1 MAELFALAAIAW
13 ALAGLLALVDL
24 PKLGRTAIALG
35 IAAFLI
41 AALIAPAGGT
51 GTTVL
56 PLGLPGAR
64 WGFALG
70 PGALWLFGFGLVPV
84 LPAALLGTTGPRE
97 RQWTFG
103 LAVSLLGAL
112 GVCGLQ
118 DAVGF
123 LVAWEV
129 MSLGGAVM
137 ILGEALDTEAG
148 RGSLFMLALLE
159 VGAVGLL
166 LALLILS
173 GLAGSTAFAAFHAL
187 AWQGGLLSWVLILLL
202 LIGFGAKIGLL
213 PFYEWFPGAYG
224 AASGATGAVMSC
236 AVLNASYFAL
246 ARGLLAWVPADPVTT
261 LSWPGIFILA
271 LATITAVLTAL
282 YAFQQEDWRQLLCLS
297 SAENGA
303 VAVAML
309 GASLLFRQDRQ
320 LDLAGLA
327 LAVSF
332 LHLAA
337 HSLAKGT
344 MFLTA
349 DGVFRSEGSYL
360 LAQTGLLRR
369 LPALFGI
376 GAILATLSLA
386 ALPPT
391 GGFVTEWYV
400 FQVIFQGFRLST
412 LAGRVVAALAGA
424 GLALTA
430 AIAFA
435 TFVKATGIGLLGR
448 GGARPGTDR
457 QGWRALSVSVLGTGC
472 LVFAVGLPIWVS
484 GVAPAVFGLI
494 GSDAVTRMAA
504 GWLMVPLTS
513 TFAFTSPSKL
523 IIAMPILA
531 ILPLSLG
538 LIGRRRRRRRA
549 PVWFGGQEP
558 TTTRAATTALT
569 FSNALRT
576 FYSFVYRPIGTIE
589 REPASDEP
597 GHRYFTRRLVFTH
610 EVAPIFGPALF
621 RPLAR
626 AVGWAAARI
635 RALQSGHLNFYL
647 GVIGLLLVVI
657 LALQLFIR

>member
-1 MAELFALAAIAW
+1 MTELFALAALAW
-13 ALAGLLALVDL
+13 ELAGLLALLNL
-24 PKLGRTAIALG
+24 PTTGRIAVALG
-35 IAAFLI
+35 VAAFLLG
-41 AALIAPAGGT
+41 ALTAPAGGT
-51 GTTVL
+51 AAVAL
-56 PLGLPGAR
+56 PLGLPGAH
-64 WGFALG
+64 WGFSLDPA
-70 PGALWLFGFGLVPV
+70 ALWLFGFGLVPV
-84 LPAALLGTTGPRE
+84 LPAALLGTTGPRT

-103 LAVSLLGAL
+103 LAASLLGAL

-166 LALLILS
+166 LALLLLS
-173 GLAGSTAFAAFHAL
+173 GLTGTTAFAALHAL
-187 AWQGGLLSWVLILLL
+187 PWQGGSLSWALALLL

-246 ARGLLAWVPADPVTT
+246 ARGLLAWVPADPVAT
-261 LSWPGIFILA
+261 LSWPGLFILA
-271 LATITAVLTAL
+271 LATVTAVLTAL

-309 GASLLFRQDRQ
+309 GTALLFRQDRQ
-320 LDLAGLA
+320 PDLAGLA
-327 LAVSF
+327 VAVGF

-349 DGVFRSEGSYL
+349 DGAFRAEGSYL
-360 LAQTGLLRR
+360 LAQSGLLRR
-369 LPALFGI
+369 LPVLFGL
-376 GAILATLSLA
+376 GAVLATLSLA

-400 FQVIFQGFRLST
+400 FQVIFQGFRFST
-412 LAGRVVAALAGA
+412 LTARVVAALAGA

-435 TFVKATGIGLLGR
+435 TLVKAVGIGLLGR
-448 GGARPGTDR
+448 GAEPVRTDHPR
-457 QGWRALSVSVLGTGC
+457 WRAVSVALLGAGC
-472 LVFAVGLPIWVS
+472 VIFAVGLPAWIS
-484 GVAPAVFGLI
+484 GLAPGVLGLT
-494 GSDAVTRMAA
+494 GSDAVSRMNA
-504 GWLMVPLTS
+504 GWVMVPLTA

-523 IIAMPILA
+523 IIAMPLLA
-531 ILPLSLG
+531 LLPLSLG
-538 LIGRRRRRRRA
+538 LIGRRRRRA
-549 PVWFGGQEP
+549 AVWFGGQEAAAA
-558 TTTRAATTALT
+558 RAATTALT

-576 FYSFVYRPIGTIE
+576 FYSFVYRPMETIE
-589 REPASDEP
+589 REPATEAP
-597 GHRYFTRRLVFTH
+597 GHRYFTRRLAFTH

-626 AVGWAAARI
+626 AVGWAAIRI

-647 GVIGLLLVVI
+647 GIIGLLLVVI
-657 LALQLFIR
+657 LALQLFIP

>member
-1 MAELFALAAIAW
+1 MTELFALAALVW
-13 ALAGLLALVDL
+13 GLAGLLALL
-24 PKLGRTAIALG
+24 NFPTSGRVAVALG
-35 IAAFLI
+35 AAAFLLG
-41 AALIAPAGGT
+41 ALTAPAGGT
-51 GTTVL
+51 AAVTL
-56 PLGLPGAR
+56 PLGLPGAH
-64 WGFALG
+64 WGFALD
-70 PGALWLFGFGLVPV
+70 PAALWLFGFGLVPV
-84 LPAALLGTTGPRE
+84 LPAALLGTTGPRAQ
-97 RQWTFG
+97 QWTFG
-103 LAVSLLGAL
+103 LAASLLGAL

-118 DAVGF
+118 DAMGF

-137 ILGEALDTEAG
+137 ILGEALDAEAG

-159 VGAVGLL
+159 VGAVALL
-166 LALLILS
+166 LALLLLS
-173 GLAGSTAFAAFHAL
+173 GLAGTTAFGAFHAL
-187 AWQGGLLSWVLILLL
+187 AWQGGALSWALILLL

-246 ARGLLAWVPADPVTT
+246 ARGLLTWVPADPVAT
-261 LSWPGIFILA
+261 LSWPGLFILA
-271 LATITAVLTAL
+271 LATVTAVLTAL

-309 GASLLFRQDRQ
+309 GAALLFRQDRQ
-320 LDLAGLA
+320 PDLAGLA
-327 LAVSF
+327 VAVGF

-349 DGVFRSEGSYL
+349 DGAFRSEGSYL
-360 LAQTGLLRR
+360 LAQSGLLRR

-376 GAILATLSLA
+376 GAVLATLSLA

-412 LAGRVVAALAGA
+412 LAARVVAALAGA

-435 TFVKATGIGLLGR
+435 TFAKAAGIGLLGR
-448 GGARPGTDR
+448 GAERLQADR
-457 QGWRALSVSVLGTGC
+457 RSWRAVSVALLGAGC

-484 GVAPAVFGLI
+484 GVAPAVLELT
-494 GSDAVTRMAA
+494 GSDAVSRMAA
-504 GWLMVPLTS
+504 GWLMVPLTA

-523 IIAMPILA
+523 IIAMPLLA
-531 ILPLSLG
+531 LLPLSLG
-538 LIGRRRRRRRA
+538 LIGRPRRRA
-549 PVWFGGQEP
+549 AVWFGGQQAA
-558 TTTRAATTALT
+558 TARAATTALT

-576 FYSFVYRPIGTIE
+576 FYSFVYRPVEAIE
-589 REPASDEP
+589 REAASDEP
-597 GHRYFTRRLVFTH
+597 GHRYFTRRLAFTH
-610 EVAPIFGPALF
+610 DVAPIFGPALF
-621 RPLAR
+621 RPIAR
-626 AVGWAAARI
+626 LVGWAAIRV

-647 GVIGLLLVVI
+647 GVIGLLLVAI